1 MSESARIIRDGKVV
15 ADEWTLISTTD
26 DVAAELP
33 PGKLILPLNVWLAQR
48 DALIAASSGSSAAL
62 GVWLDSNQDPAELAD
77 DIARLDVI
85 AINFPKFTDGRGY
98 SIAALL
104 RSRYGFNGELRAI
117 GDVLRDQLFYLQRV
131 GFNAFAV
138 RSDRDIHDAVK
149 ALADFSESYQGA
161 VDQPVPLFRRRP
173 SLSVNAS

>member
-1 MSESARIIRDGKVV
+1 MSEIARIILDGKVV
-15 ADEWTLISTTD
+15 ADEWTLISATEEG
-26 DVAAELP
+26 AATLP

-48 DALIAASSGSSAAL
+48 DALIAARSGSSAAL

-77 DIARLDVI
+77 DIERFDVI

-104 RSRYGFNGELRAI
+104 RDRYGFKGELRAI